1 MKFLTTLKC
10 RRAGGRIAVVL
21 VMLLLWLG
29 TCTLSIFPELHQL
42 LHTDAQSPT
51 HHCLAT
57 QFQQHSSLPELA
69 PATAV
74 PASTLVISDFL
85 RSEFQ
90 FCSSFDYRL
99 SPSRAPP
106 SI

>member
-1 MKFLTTLKC
+1 
-10 RRAGGRIAVVL
+10 
-21 VMLLLWLG
+21 MLLLWLG

-42 LHTDAQSPT
+42 LHTDAQSPN

-57 QFQQHSSLPELA
+57 QFQQHSSLPEIAPANSVLA
-69 PATAV
+69 PTV
-74 PASTLVISDFL
+74 VISAVL
-85 RSEFQ
+85 GSEFQ

-106 SI
+106 SV

>member
-1 MKFLTTLKC
+1 
-10 RRAGGRIAVVL
+10 
-21 VMLLLWLG
+21 MLLLWLG
-29 TCTLSIFPELHQL
+29 TCTLSIFPELHRL

-57 QFQQHSSLPELA
+57 QFQQHSSVPELA
-69 PATAV
+69 PAIGALA
-74 PASTLVISDFL
+74 PPLVICDPL
-85 RSEFQ
+85 KSELQ